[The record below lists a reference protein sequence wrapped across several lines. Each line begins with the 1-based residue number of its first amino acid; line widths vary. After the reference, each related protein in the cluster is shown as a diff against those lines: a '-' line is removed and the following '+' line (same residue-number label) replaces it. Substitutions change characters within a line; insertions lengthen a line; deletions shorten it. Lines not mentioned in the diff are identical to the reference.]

1 MLRRFPRVVLVAI
14 LCVTVSFGVGIQVAY
29 ADLFGADVP
38 ILTNILTT
46 SLQQLDTASKTFE
59 TLGKAY
65 RETKRL
71 ASYAADAKEAFNE
84 IQSFSSNRLGNSGL
98 RALYR
103 AYPEISFLQGESQYG
118 YRSWGQGYGG
128 FSPELQ
134 RCLQDITRDTI
145 RSDGGSGT
153 SAGSVPVTGV
163 ESSCDQWQR
172 TVTGQRLDQDLRR
185 TFGDLPQSRP
195 ELGAIRAEDIAREQR
210 YQAEFLKKAAVE
222 KQVYDPQNG
231 MLQKCL
237 TARDPVVCQTL
248 AAQAQIQTFE
258 QQAETNRKL
267 EELIHQQTIA
277 NELKIAEAKRIEDEE
292 RARRASLVDG
302 LRAFGWKGL
311 SEQTSASPPPPAP
324 SPGPSR
330 APAAPG
336 SL

>member
-1 MLRRFPRVVLVAI
+1 MLHRFPRVVLVAI
-14 LCVTVSFGVGIQVAY
+14 LCVTLSLGVGIQAAY
-29 ADLFGADVP
+29 GDLYGADLP

-46 SLQQLDTASKTFE
+46 ALKQLDAASKTFE
-59 TLGKAY
+59 TLGNAY

-71 ASYAADAKEAFNE
+71 ATYAADAKEAFDE
-84 IQSFSSNRLGNSGL
+84 IRSFSADRLANSGL
-98 RALYR
+98 QALYH
-103 AYPEISFLQGESQYG
+103 AYPEVSFLQGEAQYG

-128 FSPELQ
+128 LSPELQ
-134 RCLQDITRDTI
+134 RCLQDITRDAV
-145 RSDGGSGT
+145 RSAGGT
-153 SAGSVPVTGV
+153 SAGVVPVTGGV
-163 ESSCDQWQR
+163 SACDQWRR
-172 TVTGQRLDQDLRR
+172 TATAQKLDQDLRR

-195 ELGAIRAEDIAREQR
+195 ELATVRAEDIAREQR
-210 YQAEFLKKAAVE
+210 YQGELVKKAAVE

-237 TARDPVVCQTL
+237 SARDPVVCQTL

-267 EELIHQQTIA
+267 EELIHQQTVS

-302 LRAFGWKGL
+302 LRAFGWRGS
-311 SEQTSASPPPPAP
+311 SEQSSATATSPAA

-330 APAAPG
+330 PPAPE

>member
-1 MLRRFPRVVLVAI
+1 MPPTFPRVVLVAI
-14 LCVTVSFGVGIQVAY
+14 LCVTLSLGVGVQAAY
-29 ADLFGADVP
+29 ADLFGGDIP

-46 SLQQLDTASKTFE
+46 ALKQLDTASKTFD
-59 TLGKAY
+59 TLGRAY

-71 ASYAADAKEAFNE
+71 ATYAADAKEAFSE
-84 IQSFSSNRLGNSGL
+84 IQAFSSGRMANSGL

-103 AYPEISFLQGESQYG
+103 AYPEISFLQGEAQYG
-118 YRSWGQGYGG
+118 YRSWGQGYSGL
-128 FSPELQ
+128 SPELQ
-134 RCLQDITRDTI
+134 RCLEDITRDSV
-145 RSDGGSGT
+145 RSAGAGGT
-153 SAGSVPVTGV
+153 STGSVIGGV
-163 ESSCDQWQR
+163 SACAEWQR
-172 TVTGQRLDQDLRR
+172 MVTGQRLEQDLRR

-195 ELGAIRAEDIAREQR
+195 ELAAVRAEDIARERR
-210 YQAEFLKKAAVE
+210 YQAELLKKATVE

-231 MLQKCL
+231 MLEKCL

-248 AAQAQIQTFE
+248 AAQAQIQAFE

-302 LRAFGWKGL
+302 LRAFGWKG
-311 SEQTSASPPPPAP
+311 SPEGTSANREAP
-324 SPGPSR
+324 